1 MSTIKI
7 IKRKAKGFFK
17 TEDMVVIKEAIQ
29 TCHNIM
35 TNTSILIRSYY
46 LKWFQEHHPIQC
58 DTDILTLTKEHFNIA
73 SNIVQGS
80 TSLSVRKNLK
90 DEKKIVKQKIFE
102 DMSSTFLEMYNR
114 LPGEHTVK
122 SKYSLTHILNYSID
136 NLMTAYKTN
145 ITTNFVKYAKK
156 YIKCDLLCQN
166 VNQNDAKTVAWKVVQ
181 HYLYDEPVE
190 DVEITKL
197 ISKYDFLFP
206 EKQKSDKPRCWD
218 VCVYPWIYLYKM
230 VMINQ
235 CLETDFNN
243 VPPKFRK
250 LYNPLPF
257 HSSFVP
263 MHIRLDTSGI
273 SQLLMTGE
281 KIKMFKE
288 LFELENNVCLN
299 MSTKADM
306 LSSFKKLF
314 DREPTSKKEEGE
326 YATSVWSF
334 LTNLETCKQLKDVKK
349 SLKNSHESKKWVFD
363 NAVITDGISIS
374 FQIIKEEKFGRKSL
388 YKKNEQTDKEDTKSK
403 KGKKQIQQDYGDKLE
418 VTKQNKMLACDPG
431 KNDILTITDG
441 YKTICYTKGQR
452 DQETYLKV
460 RKKITLSKKRKV
472 DLETY
477 ETQIMNRFSKQSCL
491 LSNFYRY
498 VCSRKRKEVE
508 FTKLYSHPV
517 FRQFKF
523 TNYVKVKSSE
533 DKFKNKIMRTFTP
546 SNAKTIGSCST
557 PTMVSNA
564 QKTVLSSTEIIIGWG
579 NWGKSPNCLKGIGP
593 TPGIGIKRRFGS
605 IFNTVTVDEHMTSK
619 TCPCCKNVT
628 LKVHNK
634 KHHLLRCTNEDC
646 KSRWWNRNVA
656 GSVNILDR
664 FLKLNYPETETSGNG

>member
-1 MSTIKI
+1 M
-7 IKRKAKGFFK
+7 
-17 TEDMVVIKEAIQ
+17 
-29 TCHNIM
+29 
-35 TNTSILIRSYY
+35 
-46 LKWFQEHHPIQC
+46 
-58 DTDILTLTKEHFNIA
+58 
-73 SNIVQGS
+73 
-80 TSLSVRKNLK
+80 
-90 DEKKIVKQKIFE
+90 
-102 DMSSTFLEMYNR
+102 
-114 LPGEHTVK
+114 
-122 SKYSLTHILNYSID
+122 
-136 NLMTAYKTN
+136 
-145 ITTNFVKYAKK
+145 
-156 YIKCDLLCQN
+156 
-166 VNQNDAKTVAWKVVQ
+166 
-181 HYLYDEPVE
+181 
-190 DVEITKL
+190 
-197 ISKYDFLFP
+197 
-206 EKQKSDKPRCWD
+206 
-218 VCVYPWIYLYKM
+218 
-230 VMINQ
+230 
-235 CLETDFNN
+235 
-243 VPPKFRK
+243 
-250 LYNPLPF
+250 
-257 HSSFVP
+257 
-263 MHIRLDTSGI
+263 
-273 SQLLMTGE
+273 
-281 KIKMFKE
+281 
-288 LFELENNVCLN
+288 
-299 MSTKADM
+299 
-306 LSSFKKLF
+306 
-314 DREPTSKKEEGE
+314 
-326 YATSVWSF
+326 
-334 LTNLETCKQLKDVKK
+334 TNLETCKQLKDVKK

-403 KGKKQIQQDYGDKLE
+403 KVSKKGKKQIQQDYGDKLE

-452 DQETYLKV
+452 DQETCLKV

-579 NWGKSPNCLKGIGP
+579 KSPNCLKGIGP

-605 IFNTVTVDEHMTSK
+605 IFNTVTVDEYMTSK

-634 KHHLLRCTNEDC
+634 KHHLLRCTKEDC